1 MILDVYA
8 IVVVNSQFYSHA
20 QLTVSDEAL
29 IWLSCIIIINA
40 KKHYQILQDLGR
52 VTSKRF
58 NQNMFICFIYLFIF
72 VFCHKHSGS
81 NKISF
86 KGKEK
91 YKNKIDL
98 LVEKKKYC
106 HFESVSDSFFKNFLY
121 LESFCSQVNYGVLD
135 SLR

>member
-20 QLTVSDEAL
+20 QLTVSDEVL
-29 IWLSCIIIINA
+29 IWRSCIIIINA
-40 KKHYQILQDLGR
+40 KKHYQILQDLGC

-91 YKNKIDL
+91 YKNKMDL

-121 LESFCSQVNYGVLD
+121 LESFCSQVNYAVLD